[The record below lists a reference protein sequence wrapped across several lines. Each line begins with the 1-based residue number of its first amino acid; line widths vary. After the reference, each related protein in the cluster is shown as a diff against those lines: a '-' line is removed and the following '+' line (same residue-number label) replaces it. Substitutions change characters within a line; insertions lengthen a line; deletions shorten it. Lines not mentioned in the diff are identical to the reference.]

1 MRKFTYHLD
10 LRRTRSARYLVSVLE
25 QTPPVGVDFLYAAIV
40 HTSQRNMSVPPEE
53 IPERED
59 STHIDILLNAIDYK
73 ESMFDIQYD
82 IYENCEIC

>member
-1 MRKFTYHLD
+1 
-10 LRRTRSARYLVSVLE
+10 
-25 QTPPVGVDFLYAAIV
+25 
-40 HTSQRNMSVPPEE
+40 MSVPPEE

-82 IYENCEIC
+82 IYKNCEIC